1 MAFWRGCERRLR
13 DGTDS
18 GISRHPAL
26 LLPRAADA
34 TQGTMNARR
43 KAESRGRGLLGWGSL
58 VLAFV
63 AGVSAAVSGVT
74 VSVSEFSLVARPG
87 SNLDVRFTIQN
98 DENSSLRV
106 DISPCD
112 WEEDSDGVTRLS
124 RPGTIERSC
133 APWLA
138 LSAPTHVLR
147 PADEVEVC
155 CGVSVPARAA
165 GTHWAGLLVAVSA
178 INEAAAQKSGIRLA
192 REFLVKVYVTSFP
205 AVQDA
210 AVTRVAVRGLSPLTV
225 EFSVANRGETRLDDV
240 LGTLSIQ
247 SPSGATLA
255 ETPLPRLSILPGH
268 SVDAVVETPWSL
280 LDSGMFL
287 VRTVI
292 DFRGDYLVAGQVVL
306 RVPELA
312 LVPLGASPSPPQD
325 VNRDGLFEDIDGD
338 GDVDDVD
345 VALFETSL
353 GLPVIRDNVRAFDFD
368 NDGVLTSA
376 DVDAL
381 RRRVLRIP

>member
-1 MAFWRGCERRLR
+1 MSA
-13 DGTDS
+13 
-18 GISRHPAL
+18 RHEV
-26 LLPRAADA
+26 
-34 TQGTMNARR
+34 GS
-43 KAESRGRGLLGWGSL
+43 KGRGLLTLGSL
-58 VLAFV
+58 VLAVV
-63 AGVSAAVSGVT
+63 AGASAAVSGIT
-74 VSVSEFSLVARPG
+74 VSVSEFSLVTRPE
-87 SNLDVRFTIQN
+87 SSLEVRFTIQN
-98 DENSSLRV
+98 DEDSSVRI

-112 WEEDSDGVTRLS
+112 WDEDSDGVTRLS
-124 RPGTIERSC
+124 NPGTLERSC

-147 PADEVEVC
+147 PSDEVLVS
-155 CGVSVPARAA
+155 CGVSVPAGAA
-165 GTHWAGLLVAVSA
+165 GTHWAGLLVAVRA
-178 INEAAAQKSGIRLA
+178 IDEAAAQGSGINVA

-205 AVQDA
+205 AVQAA
-210 AVTRVAVRGLSPLTV
+210 AVTRVSVRGLSPLTV
-225 EFSVANRGETRLDDV
+225 AFSVANRGQTRLDDV
-240 LGTLSIQ
+240 LGALSIQ

-268 SVDAVVETPWSL
+268 SVNAVVVTPWSL

-292 DFRGDYLVAGQVVL
+292 DFGADYLVAGQIVL

-338 GDVDDVD
+338 GDVDNVD
-345 VALFETSL
+345 VALFEASL
-353 GLPVIRDNVRAFDFD
+353 GLPAIRDNARAFDFD

-381 RRRVLRIP
+381 RRRVSLTP